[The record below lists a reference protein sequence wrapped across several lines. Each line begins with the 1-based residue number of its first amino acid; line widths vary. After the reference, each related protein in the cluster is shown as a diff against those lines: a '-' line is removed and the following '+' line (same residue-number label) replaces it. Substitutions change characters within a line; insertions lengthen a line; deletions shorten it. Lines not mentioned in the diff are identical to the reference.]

1 MSGAVAVETAAR
13 RFTPPPPIETEDAD
27 KRKSNVPIFNMN
39 CLFPFGHMFPRIMS
53 RHCFD

>member
-39 CLFPFGHMFPRIMS
+39 CLFPFGHMFPCI
-53 RHCFD
+53 DYV